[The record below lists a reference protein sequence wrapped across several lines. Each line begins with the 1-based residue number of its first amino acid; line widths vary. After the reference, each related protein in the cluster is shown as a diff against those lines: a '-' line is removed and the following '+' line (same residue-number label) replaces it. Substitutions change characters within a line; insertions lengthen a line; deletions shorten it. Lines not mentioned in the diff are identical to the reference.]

1 MIDLSGVSSEL
12 LQYGAL
18 GAIALCSIVGTA
30 WIVKGMRSDV
40 HDMIQTNQKSNKAF
54 TDYLV
59 EQSRN
64 LAEQNRQAYIT
75 NAGFVTALNRLTDRI
90 DSIACVNRTTVVIP
104 PMPDPAPP
112 PATTPPAAHTD

>member
-1 MIDLSGVSSEL
+1 MIDLSGVGPEL

-59 EQSRN
+59 EQSRT

-90 DSIACVNRTTVVIP
+90 DNIACVNRQAVMLP
-104 PMPDPAPP
+104 PMPEPVPP
-112 PATTPPAAHTD
+112 PAATPPAAHTD